1 MNYAEFVEEVRLMR
15 FAQKQYSESRDEKWR
30 MEKNLRE
37 KKVDGLINEIQY
49 NSKISQPNLF

>member
-1 MNYAEFVEEVRLMR
+1 MNYTEFVEEVRLMR
-15 FAQKQYSESRDEKWR
+15 FAQNQYSESRDEKWR
-30 MEKNLRE
+30 MERNLRE

>member
-1 MNYAEFVEEVRLMR
+1 MNYMEFVEEVRLMR
-15 FAQKQYSESRDEKWR
+15 FAQNQYSESRDEKWG
-30 MEKNLRE
+30 MERNLRE

>member
-1 MNYAEFVEEVRLMR
+1 MEFVEEVRLMR
-15 FAQKQYSESRDEKWR
+15 FAQNQYSESRDEKWR
-30 MEKNLRE
+30 MERNLRE

>member
-1 MNYAEFVEEVRLMR
+1 MNYMEFVEEVRLMR
-15 FAQKQYSESRDEKWR
+15 FAQNQYSESRDVKWR
-30 MEKNLRE
+30 LERNLRE

>member
-1 MNYAEFVEEVRLMR
+1 MNYMEFVEEVRLMR
-15 FAQKQYSESRDEKWR
+15 FAQNQYSESRDEKWR
-30 MEKNLRE
+30 LDRNLRE